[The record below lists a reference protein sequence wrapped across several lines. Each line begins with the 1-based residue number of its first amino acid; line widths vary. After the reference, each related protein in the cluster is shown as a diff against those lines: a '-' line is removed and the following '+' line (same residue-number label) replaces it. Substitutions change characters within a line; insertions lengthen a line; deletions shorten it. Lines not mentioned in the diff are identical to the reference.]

1 MKQAM
6 LASALILMYVLIT
19 QYGRRKF
26 SWHTWLPPLLGIPAI
41 GVIYLRTA
49 PMTQADLVLDAL
61 GIGAGTVFGLLAARS
76 TRLERDART
85 LRIYTRCGIAFV
97 VTWIVALG
105 SRVAFVWGLEDDA
118 AFRKTVGTFMQ
129 NHHIGR
135 DAIAPA
141 FVLIA
146 LTMFSIRLAA
156 LAVKIRQLPA
166 KVADQPA
173 EAVHASQGGRRAPIG
188 RPESGR
194 TDALDST
201 DVTTALRH

>member
-6 LASALILMYVLIT
+6 VASALILMYVLIT

-26 SWHTWLPPLLGIPAI
+26 SWHTWLPPLLSIPAI

-49 PMTQADLVLDAL
+49 PMTRADLVLDGL
-61 GIGAGTVFGLLAARS
+61 SIGAGAVFGLLAARS

-97 VTWIVALG
+97 ATWTVALG
-105 SRVAFVWGLEDDA
+105 SRVAFVWGLQDDA
-118 AFRKTVGTFMQ
+118 AFRQSVGTFMR
-129 NHHIGR
+129 NHHIGP

-146 LTMFSIRLAA
+146 LAMFSIRLAA
-156 LAVKIRQLPA
+156 LVVKVRQLSA
-166 KVADQPA
+166 RVADRPA
-173 EAVHASQGGRRAPIG
+173 EAVHAS
-188 RPESGR
+188 
-194 TDALDST
+194 
-201 DVTTALRH
+201 